1 MLARRS
7 TAKTHLTFSL
17 SCLSIAASLLLAA
30 PAQADELQDAAASVE
45 ALPPAARVLV
55 ADTNGDGR
63 VTSAEANAF
72 AAGYFAVIDADRD
85 GVVSR
90 AEYVGASLHGV
101 WWPWLQAV
109 APDVRESFLADGFA
123 RHDLDRNGGVDV
135 AEFVA
140 CTGTDFATA
149 DEDGD
154 GRVSVLEFYMLGL
167 AIG

>member
-1 MLARRS
+1 MTDKHSDDVRRS
-7 TAKTHLTFSL
+7 VREAY
-17 SCLSIAASLLLAA
+17 
-30 PAQADELQDAAASVE
+30 ASVAE
-45 ALPPAARVLV
+45 AGRGCCATSEAPCCGPPSKLA
-55 ADTNGDGR
+55 
-63 VTSAEANAF
+63 TSAEADAF
-72 AAGYFAVIDADRD
+72 AAAYFAVIDADRD

-123 RHDLDRNGGVDV
+123 RHDLDRNGDVDA

-140 CTGTDFATA
+140 CTGIDHATS